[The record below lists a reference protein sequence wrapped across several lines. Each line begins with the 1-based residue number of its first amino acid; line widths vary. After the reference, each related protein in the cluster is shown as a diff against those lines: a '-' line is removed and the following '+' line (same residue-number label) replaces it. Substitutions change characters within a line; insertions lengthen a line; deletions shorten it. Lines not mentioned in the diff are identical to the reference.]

1 MAIFL
6 KANWEN
12 IIMVNYEI
20 DQEILTPFLPKGV
33 DLDLYNGK
41 AYVSLVGFM
50 FKKTKLFN
58 VPIPKLGTFEEINLR
73 FYVTRTDENNKIK
86 RGVVFINETIP
97 YKIVAWMANKLYKEH
112 YTVVPTKHNI
122 IKDDEYQKI
131 KFEWLLDNK
140 WNSIYVEN
148 GLSSQKMKQDSF
160 EKFIY
165 EHYYGFTKTGDH
177 KTEEYSLHHPSW
189 KIHQVINYQ
198 IDCNF
203 KAMYGN
209 SFSVLNDT
217 KPTSVFIAE
226 GSSVA
231 IEWKRT
237 KIKFAN
243 AER

>member
-33 DLDLYNGK
+33 NLDLYNGK

-50 FKKTKLFN
+50 FKKTRLFN

-73 FYVTRTDENNKIK
+73 FYVTRTDENNTIK

-122 IKDDEYQKI
+122 IKDDENQKI

-148 GLSSQKMKQDSF
+148 GQSSHKMKQDSF

-165 EHYYGFTKTGDH
+165 EHYYGYTKTGDH

-198 IDCNF
+198 IDCDF

-217 KPTSVFIAE
+217 KPTAVFIAE

-237 KIKFAN
+237 KIKFTN